1 MTISKKD
8 SDTVR
13 TNHDRF
19 CYMRDNGHLKYL
31 DKANLC
37 DDYFEGKQWDTV
49 LERRLQSQGKPV
61 LTINKTLA
69 TLAAVMG
76 EQLKNRAD
84 IAFKP
89 MSGGKSEIAATLD
102 KVYLQIANANK
113 LDWMESNVADNGFI
127 TSRGF
132 YDVRVGFN
140 DHMQGEVDITS
151 LNPRNV
157 MIDPDAEEYDPR
169 TWKDVIITKWLTLDD
184 IEMTY
189 GKAKADRIKAG
200 GSPLAYDYD
209 TVERSH
215 QTFGGFLIPPSNESH
230 SKDES
235 NTLRKYRV
243 IERQHRVMRWRWHFV
258 AETGEIKPVPEDW
271 EEAQIKRVAKATD
284 TEIIRK
290 RVEQIRWTVTC
301 YNTVL
306 FDDWSPYKYFT
317 VVPYFPFFRAGRTV
331 GIVENLISSQDLLNK
346 TASQELHIVNTTA
359 NSGWKVKSGS
369 LHNMTIEQLE
379 ERGAETGLVLE
390 LDDIGNIDKISPNTV
405 PTGLDRISFKADQ
418 FIKEISGVSD
428 SARGFDRADV
438 AAKAIQAKQAA
449 GSVNLAKPLDN
460 LARTRHMLAIRI
472 LDLVQKFYT
481 EKRVLQITGN
491 RLDAQT
497 EDVTINSGEDDDVTV
512 GRYDVV
518 VTSVPARNTFQES
531 QFQEAVQ
538 LKELGLQ
545 IPDTVL
551 IQNSSLENKQEIIE
565 GFSPSEE
572 EQQMEQQARQLELQ
586 EKQVEIAEK
595 QTKAILNRAN
605 AMLAMARAKQ
615 IGAQAEKIGQDMM
628 LDANANGT
636 PDVNPVQMLQ
646 YKLQRE
652 ESIERREMER
662 ERLELDKQKNQDDNV
677 IKIRQML
684 EQRAAARQQAKGA

>member
-1 MTISKKD
+1 MSSAENDI
-8 SDTVR
+8 VR
-13 TNHDRF
+13 SNYDRF
-19 CYMRDNGHLKYL
+19 CYMRDNGHLKFL

-37 DDYFEGKQWDTV
+37 DDYFEGKQWDAV

-89 MSGGKSEIAATLD
+89 MSGGKAEIAAKLD

-113 LDWMESNVADNGFI
+113 LDWCESNVADNGFI

-132 YDVRVGFN
+132 YDVRVGFD
-140 DHMQGEVDITS
+140 DHMQGEVEITS

-169 TWKDVIITKWLTLDD
+169 TWKDVIVTKWLTLDD
-184 IEMTY
+184 IAMAY
-189 GKAKADRIKAG
+189 GQDKANKIRAG
-200 GSPLAYDYD
+200 GSALAYDYD
-209 TVERSH
+209 TVERTH
-215 QTFGGFLIPPSNESH
+215 QTFGGFLIPPSNEQH
-230 SKDES
+230 SKDDT

-258 AETGEIKPVPEDW
+258 DDTGEIKPVPEGW
-271 EEAQIKRVAKATD
+271 EEAQMKKVAKASGV
-284 TEIIRK
+284 ELMRK

-306 FDDWSPYKYFT
+306 FDNWSPYRYFT

-331 GIVENLISSQDLLNK
+331 GIVENLISAQDLLNK

-359 NSGWKVKSGS
+359 NSGWKVKTGS
-369 LHNMTIEQLE
+369 LHNMTMEQLE

-390 LDDIGNIDKISPNTV
+390 LDDINNIDKITPNTV

-460 LARTRHMLAIRI
+460 LARTRHMLAIRV

-481 EKRVLQITGN
+481 ETRVMQITGN

-497 EDVTINSGEDDDVTV
+497 EEVQINTGPDDDVTV

-518 VTSVPARNTFQES
+518 VTSVPARNNFQET

-538 LKELGLQ
+538 LKELGVQ
-545 IPDTVL
+545 IPDSVL
-551 IQNSSLENKQEIIE
+551 IQNSSLENKQEILE
-565 GFSPSEE
+565 SFSPSK
-572 EQQMEQQARQLELQ
+572 EQQQYQQQLQQIELQ
-586 EKQVEIAEK
+586 RMQVEVAEA
-595 QTKAILNRAN
+595 QTKAILNRAQ
-605 AMLAMARAKQ
+605 AMLAMARAQQLGAQTDK
-615 IGAQAEKIGQDMM
+615 IGAEMDQ
-628 LDANANGT
+628 NANGV
-636 PDVNPVQMLQ
+636 PDINPVQMLQ

-652 ESIERREMER
+652 ESLERRAMER
-662 ERLELDKQKNQDDNV
+662 ERLDLDKQRAQNDNV

-684 EQRAAARQQAKGA
+684 DQRAAAQQQAKGA